1 MGYEYNIKLTSVCGY
16 LAIGQQF
23 PAEPSSTV
31 SSVKPPKWLL
41 QVQRTQSWDTST
53 DISPISGPA
62 TQVLSPHLPSFC
74 LRGFHDYE
82 HELSVYFT
90 KKGCKEFLLNA
101 VADWLVFLSQ
111 NREFLVSDFGQKTD
125 NLNNLS
131 WFSSVL
137 PDNCCDPILPTTTI
151 PSFHVL
157 SNP

>member
-1 MGYEYNIKLTSVCGY
+1 MCYEYHIKLTSVCGY

-23 PAEPSSTV
+23 PTEPTSTV
-31 SSVKPPKWLL
+31 SSVKLPKWLL
-41 QVQRTQSWDTST
+41 QVQRTQSWNTSN
-53 DISPISGPA
+53 DISPISGPT

-74 LRGFHDYE
+74 LRGVHDYG

-90 KKGCKEFLLNA
+90 KKGGKEFLLNV

-111 NREFLVSDFGQKTD
+111 NREFHVSDLAQKTD
-125 NLNNLS
+125 NPNNLS